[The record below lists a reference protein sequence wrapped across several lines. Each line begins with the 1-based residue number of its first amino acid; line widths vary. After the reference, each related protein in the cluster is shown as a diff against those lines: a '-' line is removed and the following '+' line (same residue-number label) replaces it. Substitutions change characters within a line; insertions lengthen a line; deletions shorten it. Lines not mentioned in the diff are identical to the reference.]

1 MVVFRL
7 FERYYIAHDAL
18 MLLTFVPCL
27 IVFLCALCLARHRKD
42 PARTAFSYLKAAF
55 AFLTLLVAAPV
66 FSCRLVAYRIVP
78 CCAAYVK
85 IKALS
90 C

>member
-18 MLLTFVPCL
+18 MLLTFIPCL

-55 AFLTLLVAAPV
+55 AFLTLLVAAPS
-66 FSCRLVAYRIVP
+66 FLVVSWRIASHRV
-78 CCAAYVK
+78 V
-85 IKALS
+85 LRT
-90 C
+90 